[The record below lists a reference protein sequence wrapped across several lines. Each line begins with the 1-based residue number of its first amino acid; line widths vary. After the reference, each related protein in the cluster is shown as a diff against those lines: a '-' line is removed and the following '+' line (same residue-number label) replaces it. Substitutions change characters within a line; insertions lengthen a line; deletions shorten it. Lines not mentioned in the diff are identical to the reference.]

1 MDYPDDYDMEGL
13 EPYTGYDEYGY
24 ESGGSAKKSD
34 SREED
39 GPSEKD
45 TAPLDVPP
53 PVVAAVLD
61 VRRGDEIDVDGG
73 GRPSSDYTGP
83 RIGYREIPV
92 IPHAPDPRRVSLH
105 PAGLTN
111 RPAGVPEREWR
122 LLDADGLFRAT
133 YDPLAGKGVPAG
145 QEAASPGGPAG
156 PVATTGRDETPE
168 PEEAR
173 DPSEMPFL
181 DHLEEFR
188 WAILKSI
195 ITIAGMMIASWFLTD
210 MFYATITRL
219 SKQAELELIST
230 MLMEAIMI
238 KLQMAFFMG
247 LVLALP
253 FVFYFSWSFVSP
265 GLYDKEKKWVLPMVY
280 VATGLF
286 LIGASIAYFIIIP
299 FLLSFIKGMMYED
312 VRQMITI
319 GDFISKLLKLTVL
332 FGVIFEMPLLSYILA
347 KIGIIKHTWMSKYRK
362 YAIVAIFILGAVFT
376 PPDPISQV
384 MMAIPLICLY
394 EISILVARFAGRNTL
409 I

>member
-1 MDYPDDYDMEGL
+1 MDYPEDYDMEGL
-13 EPYTGYDEYGY
+13 EPYMGYDEYGQ
-24 ESGGSAKKSD
+24 SDGGTAKKSD
-34 SREED
+34 SREDE

-45 TAPLDVPP
+45 TAPLDVTP
-53 PVVAAVLD
+53 PVVAGVLD
-61 VRRGDEIDVDGG
+61 VRRGDEIDVEGG
-73 GRPSSDYTGP
+73 GRPTSDYTGP
-83 RIGYREIPV
+83 RVGYREIPV
-92 IPHAPDPRRVSLH
+92 IPHTHDPRRLSLH

-111 RPAGVPEREWR
+111 RPAGVPELKWQ

-133 YDPLAGKGVPAG
+133 YDPLVGMGVPTG
-145 QEAASPGGPAG
+145 QDTASPGGPAG
-156 PVATTGRDETPE
+156 PVATTVGDDATE
-168 PEEAR
+168 PEEPH
-173 DPSEMPFL
+173 DTSEMPFL

-195 ITIAGMMIASWFLTD
+195 IIVAAMMIASWFLTD
-210 MFYATITRL
+210 IFYATITRL

-253 FVFYFSWSFVSP
+253 FVFYFSWSFISP
-265 GLYDKEKKWVLPMVY
+265 GLYEKEKKWVLPMVY

-299 FLLSFIKGMMYED
+299 FLLSFIKNMMYED

-319 GDFISKLLKLTVL
+319 GDFISKLLKFTVL
-332 FGVIFEMPLLSYILA
+332 FGVIFEMPLISYILA

-362 YAIVAIFILGAVFT
+362 YAIVVIFVMGAVFT
-376 PPDPISQV
+376 PPDPLSQLI
-384 MMAIPLICLY
+384 MAIPLIVLY
-394 EISILVARFAGRNTL
+394 EISILVARFAGRKTL